1 MDRPRLQS
9 VIAELDAAVPKGDA
23 RVMISLYGGG
33 PDECSMVAN
42 EAGYLRLGV
51 EMLKAAVAPTGLH
64 DRAHAIPVELDYLFT
79 EDSEVHINWFE
90 RREPDAAP
98 SDGRWRFGDLAALAV
113 GLLLVALVA
122 IGLITLFTWLGAA
135 LTSRL

>member
-9 VIAELDAAVPKGDA
+9 VIAELDAAVPKDDA
-23 RVMISLYGGG
+23 RVMVNLYGGG

-51 EMLKAAVAPTGLH
+51 EMLKAASAPAGLH
-64 DRAHAIPVELDYLFT
+64 DRTDAIPVELDYLFT

-90 RREPDAAP
+90 RREPDAPPA
-98 SDGRWRFGDLAALAV
+98 DGRWRFSDLAALGV

-135 LTSRL
+135 LTSHI